1 MTCAAGLRVNGAGWA
16 ACRRIE
22 DEVPSAKSLMVL
34 INTGF
39 LSFCMGANYRPF
51 SFEPIGR
58 GFESLRARQFQ
69 SVFTGHLGP
78 WCPE

>member
-1 MTCAAGLRVNGAGWA
+1 MAWVGA

-22 DEVPSAKSLMVL
+22 DEVPSAKSLKVL
-34 INTGF
+34 VNTAF

-58 GFESLRARQFQ
+58 GSNPSGRTIYLIYKDIFDDFDRRFRREIVR
-69 SVFTGHLGP
+69 VFL
-78 WCPE
+78 

>member
-1 MTCAAGLRVNGAGWA
+1 VTCAAALRASGAGWV

-39 LSFCMGANYRPF
+39 LSFCMGANYCPF
-51 SFEPIGR
+51 SFEPGGR
-58 GFESLRARQFQ
+58 RFESVRAHKNQ
-69 SVFTGHLGP
+69 SGP
-78 WCPE
+78 FRTDG